1 MFRSLDKKIK
11 RSKYL
16 KFKFRENNK
25 NFMSGISSIY
35 ILDNKGRVLIT
46 RAYRDDLSHAVLDVF
61 NNKLI
66 EFTDETAY
74 RPVFID
80 NGIAYFHI
88 QVNNLIFLLVAQAN
102 VNVTMIFSFM
112 YKMIEVFNEYFH
124 DLEEESVRDNFV
136 VIYELLDEMLDNG
149 YPQTTEHKI
158 LKEFIKTE
166 SHELYSEKRPDIAN
180 IPSAI
185 SNAISWRA
193 EGIKYK
199 KNEIFLDITEKVN
212 MIVSKSGNVIK
223 SEVVGSLLAK
233 SFLSGMPECKL
244 GLNDKALFEL
254 EGKNNKTSIDLSDVK
269 FHQCVRLSRFENERT
284 ISFIP
289 PDGEF
294 ELISYRMDMS
304 FKSLFMVD
312 VVVESRTFARITFHV
327 KAQTFFKSKCIA
339 QDVMIYIPVPC
350 DAQSP
355 SFKAGNGLIEYLP
368 DRDCMVWNIKEFPGQ
383 SDLSMSASFSLPSVT
398 SPERDN
404 FLKVPIQIEFEIPYY
419 TISGIQVRYLKITD
433 KSGYEG
439 SPWVR
444 YVTKHGNYQIRM
456 GGN

>member
-1 MFRSLDKKIK
+1 
-11 RSKYL
+11 
-16 KFKFRENNK
+16 
-25 NFMSGISSIY
+25 MSGISSIY

-46 RAYRDDLSHAVLDVF
+46 RAYRDDISHSVLDVF
-61 NNKLI
+61 NSKLI
-66 EFTDETAY
+66 EYNDEALY
-74 RPVFID
+74 RPIFID
-80 NGIAYFHI
+80 NNIAYFHI
-88 QVNNLIFLLVAQAN
+88 QVNNLIFLIVSQAN
-102 VNVTMIFSFM
+102 ANVTMIFSLM
-112 YKMIEVFNEYFH
+112 YKIIEVFKEYFNE
-124 DLEEESVRDNFV
+124 LEEESIRDNFV

-149 YPQTTEHKI
+149 YPQTTEPKI

-166 SHELYSEKRPDIAN
+166 SHELYAEKNNDLVN

-185 SNAISWRA
+185 SNAISWRQA
-193 EGIKYK
+193 DIKHK
-199 KNEIFLDITEKVN
+199 KNEIFLDVTEKVN
-212 MIVSKSGNVIK
+212 MIVSKTGTVIK
-223 SEVVGSLLAK
+223 SEVIGSLIAR
-233 SFLSGMPECKL
+233 SYLSGMPECKL

-254 EGKNNKTSIDLSDVK
+254 EGKNNKSTIDLSDVK
-269 FHQCVRLSRFENERT
+269 FHQCVRLARFENERT

-294 ELISYRMDMS
+294 ELITYRMDMS

-312 VVVESRTFARITFHV
+312 VVVEVTSFTRILFHV
-327 KAQTFFKSKCIA
+327 KAQAFFKAKCIA

-355 SFKAGNGLIEYLP
+355 VFKTPNGFIDYLP
-368 DRDCMVWNIKEFPGQ
+368 DKDCMVWNIREFPGQ
-383 SDLSMSASFSLPSVT
+383 SDVSMTANFSLPSVK

-404 FLKVPIQIEFEIPYY
+404 FVKLPIQIEFEIPYY

>member
-1 MFRSLDKKIK
+1 
-11 RSKYL
+11 
-16 KFKFRENNK
+16 
-25 NFMSGISSIY
+25 MSGISSIY

-46 RAYRDDLSHAVLDVF
+46 RAYRDDVSHSVLDVF
-61 NNKLI
+61 NSKLI
-66 EFTDETAY
+66 EFNDETSY
-74 RPVFID
+74 RPIFID
-80 NGIAYFHI
+80 NNIAYFHI
-88 QVNNLIFLLVAQAN
+88 QVNNLIFLIVSQSNAN
-102 VNVTMIFSFM
+102 VTLVFSFM
-112 YKMIEVFNEYFH
+112 HKLIEVFKEYFNE
-124 DLEEESVRDNFV
+124 LEEESIRDNFV

-149 YPQTTEHKI
+149 YPQTTESKI

-166 SHELYSEKRPDIAN
+166 SHELYAEKNNEIVD

-185 SNAISWRA
+185 SNAVSWRK
-193 EGIKYK
+193 EGIKHK
-199 KNEIFLDITEKVN
+199 KNEIFLDVTEKVN
-212 MIVSKSGNVIK
+212 MIVSKTGVVIK
-223 SEVVGSLLAK
+223 SEVIGILNAK

-254 EGKNNKTSIDLSDVK
+254 EGKKHKSSIDLSDVK

-304 FKSLFMVD
+304 FKSLIMVD
-312 VVVESRTFARITFHV
+312 VVAETKSFTRIAFHV

-350 DAQSP
+350 DAQGP
-355 SFKAGNGLIEYLP
+355 SFKTATGSIEYLP
-368 DRDCMVWNIKEFPGQ
+368 DKDCMAWAIKEFPGQ
-383 SDLSMSASFSLPSVT
+383 SDLTMSASFSLPSVK

-404 FLKVPIQIEFEIPYY
+404 FVKLPIQIEFEIPYY
-419 TISGIQVRYLKITD
+419 TLSGIQVRYLKITD

-456 GGN
+456 GTN

>member
-1 MFRSLDKKIK
+1 
-11 RSKYL
+11 
-16 KFKFRENNK
+16 
-25 NFMSGISSIY
+25 MSGISSIY
-35 ILDNKGRVLIT
+35 ILDNKGRVIIS
-46 RAYRDDLSHAVLDVF
+46 RCYKDDVSHTVLDTF
-61 NNKLI
+61 NSKLI
-66 EFTDETAY
+66 EFSDETLY
-74 RPVFID
+74 RPIFIESS
-80 NGIAYFHI
+80 IAYFHI
-88 QVNNLIFLLVAQAN
+88 QVNNLIFLIVAQSN
-102 VNVTMIFSFM
+102 TNVTMVFSFM
-112 YKMIEVFNEYFH
+112 YKMIEVFKEYFNE
-124 DLEEESVRDNFV
+124 LEEESIRDNFV

-149 YPQTTEHKI
+149 YPQTTEFKI

-166 SHELYSEKRPDIAN
+166 SHELYNENKPNEPLN

-185 SNAISWRA
+185 SNTISWRQ
-193 EGIKYK
+193 EGIKHK
-199 KNEIFLDITEKVN
+199 KNEIFLDVIEKVN
-212 MIVSKSGNVIK
+212 MIVSKTGNVIK
-223 SEVVGSLLAK
+223 SEVTGVLMARSG
-233 SFLSGMPECKL
+233 LSGMPECKL

-254 EGKNNKTSIDLSDVK
+254 EGRNHKSSIELSDVK
-269 FHQCVRLSRFENERT
+269 FHQCVRLSRFENERI

-312 VVVESRTFARITFHV
+312 VVVESKSFTRITFHL
-327 KAQTFFKSKCIA
+327 KAQTFFKAKCIA

-350 DAQSP
+350 DAQTP
-355 SFKAGNGLIEYLP
+355 SFQGANGVIEYLP
-368 DRDCMVWNIKEFPGQ
+368 DKDCMVWNIREFPGQ
-383 SDLSMSASFSLPSVT
+383 SDISMSATFSLPSVK

-404 FLKVPIQIEFEIPYY
+404 FIKIPIQIEFEIPYY

-456 GGN
+456 GSN

>member
-1 MFRSLDKKIK
+1 
-11 RSKYL
+11 
-16 KFKFRENNK
+16 
-25 NFMSGISSIY
+25 MSGISSIY

-46 RAYRDDLSHAVLDVF
+46 RAYRDDVSHSVLDVF
-61 NNKLI
+61 NSKLI
-66 EFTDETAY
+66 EFNDETAY
-74 RPVFID
+74 RPIFID

-88 QVNNLIFLLVAQAN
+88 QVNNLIFLIVSQSNAN
-102 VNVTMIFSFM
+102 VTLVFSFM
-112 YKMIEVFNEYFH
+112 HKLIEVFKEYFNE
-124 DLEEESVRDNFV
+124 LEEESIRDNFV

-149 YPQTTEHKI
+149 YPQTTESKI
-158 LKEFIKTE
+158 LQEFIKTE
-166 SHELYSEKRPDIAN
+166 SHELYAEKSNEIVD

-185 SNAISWRA
+185 SNAISWRK
-193 EGIKYK
+193 EGIKHK

-212 MIVSKSGNVIK
+212 MIVSKTGNVIK
-223 SEVVGSLLAK
+223 SEVIGILNAK

-254 EGKNNKTSIDLSDVK
+254 EGRNHKSSIDLSDVK
-269 FHQCVRLSRFENERT
+269 FHQCVRLSRFENERV
-284 ISFIP
+284 ISFVP

-304 FKSLFMVD
+304 FKSLIMVD
-312 VVVESRTFARITFHV
+312 VVVETKSFTRIAFHV
-327 KAQTFFKSKCIA
+327 KAQTFFKIKCIA

-355 SFKAGNGLIEYLP
+355 NFKSATGSIEYLP
-368 DRDCMVWNIKEFPGQ
+368 DKDCMVWAIKEFPGQ
-383 SDLSMSASFSLPSVT
+383 SDLTMTASFSLPSVK

-404 FLKVPIQIEFEIPYY
+404 FVKLPIQIEFEIPYY

-456 GGN
+456 GAN